1 MAFPAAEAES
11 LIDIGSS
18 VGKTLITPARK
29 SQLDR
34 QRLMAYSPS
43 LVPAVPPPES
53 PDTPHPTPDGE
64 VEIMTVLSA
73 LSESLSD
80 SKKHL
85 DAISAE
91 IAEAAH
97 RLTGANA
104 TALAIRS
111 DGVVTCRGRSGELA
125 PEIGTRLSVDSGISG
140 ECLRTGKVLRCDDA
154 FKDFRADPEVC
165 RRLGLRSIAAV
176 PLRGTHGTTGVLE
189 AFSTH
194 AYAFAD
200 EHMDALRR
208 LAELAEQARVRER
221 ANSVV
226 PQAAAQTAAARRLA
240 VISVAVA
247 EARSVAAAR
256 SRDVVA
262 FVRNQL
268 RNSRIRTGVAISAFA
283 LLLMLSVAVWRPW
296 RKAAPQPPVAAAPAQ
311 PAADTPAVPDAKA
324 DLVWRPPA
332 ASKTAG
338 KTAKSQPSSSEPADV
353 TADPK
358 VYVGSAGK
366 PLGSILS
373 GPAQMP
379 QLTVPVSTGVTEG
392 VLVRRVPPIYPA
404 AALPLRLEG
413 AVVLKATIG
422 QDGRVRN
429 VSAVSGHPALTR
441 AAIAAVKEWRYK
453 PYLLNGK
460 PVPMQTEI

>member
-1 MAFPAAEAES
+1 
-11 LIDIGSS
+11 
-18 VGKTLITPARK
+18 
-29 SQLDR
+29 
-34 QRLMAYSPS
+34 MAYSPS

-353 TADPK
+353 VTKVAEPSAPAATSTETTSSDSAAPPADVTADPK

-460 PVPMQTEI
+460 PVPMQTEITVNFKQP